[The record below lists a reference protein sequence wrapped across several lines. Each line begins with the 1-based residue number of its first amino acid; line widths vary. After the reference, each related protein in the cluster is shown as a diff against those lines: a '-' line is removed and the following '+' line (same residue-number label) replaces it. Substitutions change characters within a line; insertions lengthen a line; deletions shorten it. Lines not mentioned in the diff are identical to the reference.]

1 MSVLNRRLFNRG
13 GRVISSRGVGITSGL
28 VPSYAHG
35 GLHEEAG
42 GKAETIK
49 QKYNSTLDTL
59 RSLDIVPERQPFNK
73 FQNIAPAAL
82 DFFGNLMS
90 GKSYQGG
97 LGGGLEIAGESL
109 KSASPLFAEALKNK
123 QEYDATDPEA
133 ALKNLALTKAFETP
147 ETIDPI
153 VMKAGESLL
162 QYNPD
167 TGQYE
172 KKYETQLIEKDKKLY
187 AVNPNVKLV
196 DVDGTLVAQGVDN
209 TISKLYKLNPGEALY
224 DNKGEQITYLPDP
237 NDEVIKLKP
246 GEIAYSSDGET
257 ILAENKTDTNKIIK
271 LKPGETAFSS
281 TGEVIAQL
289 DAKEKSD
296 LKYVTLSPGKEYYDS
311 DGKLIA
317 RGFTV
322 EETLNAF
329 HSDKTGDERIL
340 KAISLYESQMK
351 LLTNGEFDLESLSP
365 VDRADYLRKLMLVDP
380 GAKEDAKN
388 WSEFVATAREDV
400 GFIEDYSAQL
410 ELAQANFEKAASG
423 TGPIRGAIAPVF
435 DIFMDISGV
444 NIPAIANELFRDKN
458 GKGRDILL
466 DPVYGVEMVRLQNA
480 VAIAMQKTIKGNAN
494 TFEQQML
501 LKSLFSIYKN
511 PDANVLA
518 FENMKYINDL
528 KKQRVLFAET
538 SNNYAEMDAK
548 IKKWKTENKPSMM
561 KNNDELL
568 SDLSDTY
575 GIDFSVY
582 GALPFEEGK
591 DATVVP
597 VNTK

>member
-13 GRVISSRGVGITSGL
+13 GRVMSSRGVGITSGL
-28 VPSYAHG
+28 VNQPVQKFAPG
-35 GLHEEAG
+35 GEA
-42 GKAETIK
+42 IK
-49 QKYNSTLDTL
+49 EKYNTTLDAL
-59 RSLDIVPERQPFNK
+59 RSLDIVPERKPFNK
-73 FQNIAPAAL
+73 FQNAAPAAL

-90 GKSYQGG
+90 GKSMQGG

-109 KSASPLFAEALKNK
+109 KSSSPLFAQALKNK

-133 ALKNLALTKAFETP
+133 AIKNLALTKAFETP

-172 KKYETQLIEKDKKLY
+172 KKYETQSIEKDKKLY
-187 AVNPNVKLV
+187 TVNPNVKLV
-196 DVDGTLVAQGVDN
+196 DGDGNLITQGVDN
-209 TISKLYKLNPGEALY
+209 TISKLYTLNPGEALY
-224 DNKGEQITYLPDP
+224 DDKGEQITYLPDP

-289 DAKEKSD
+289 DAKEKSE
-296 LKYVTLSPGKEYYDS
+296 LKYATLSPGEEYYDS
-311 DGKLIA
+311 NGKLIA
-317 RGFTV
+317 RGSTV

-329 HSDKTGDERIL
+329 HSDKTGDERLL
-340 KAISLYESQMK
+340 KAISLYESRMK
-351 LLTNGEFDLESLSP
+351 PLENGEFDLESLNA

-388 WSEFVATAREDV
+388 WSDFVATIREDV
-400 GFIEDYSAQL
+400 GFIEDYSTQL
-410 ELAQANFEKAASG
+410 ELAQATFDKNSG
-423 TGPIRGAIAPVF
+423 TGPVRGAIKPVF
-435 DIFMDISGV
+435 DVFMDISGV
-444 NIPAIANELFRDKN
+444 NIPAIANKLFP
-458 GKGRDILL
+458 GRDILL
-466 DPVYGVEMVRLQNA
+466 DPVEGTEMVRLQNA
-480 VAIAMQKTIKGNAN
+480 VAIAMQETIKGNASN
-494 TFEQQML
+494 FEQQML

-511 PDANVLA
+511 PQANALA

-538 SNNYAEMDAK
+538 SNNYAEMEAK
-548 IKKWKTENKPSMM
+548 IKKWKTENKPSML
-561 KNNDELL
+561 KNNDEILN
-568 SDLSDTY
+568 DLGDTY
-575 GIDFSVY
+575 GIDFGDY
-582 GALPFEEGK
+582 GALPFPEGK

-597 VNTK
+597 VDIE

>member
-1 MSVLNRRLFNRG
+1 M
-13 GRVISSRGVGITSGL
+13 
-28 VPSYAHG
+28 
-35 GLHEEAG
+35 
-42 GKAETIK
+42 
-49 QKYNSTLDTL
+49 
-59 RSLDIVPERQPFNK
+59 
-73 FQNIAPAAL
+73 
-82 DFFGNLMS
+82 
-90 GKSYQGG
+90 QGG

-172 KKYETQLIEKDKKLY
+172 KKYETQSIEKDKKLY
-187 AVNPNVKLV
+187 TVNPNVKLV
-196 DVDGTLVAQGVDN
+196 DVDGNLITQGVDN

-224 DNKGEQITYLPDP
+224 DNKGEQITYLPNP

-296 LKYVTLSPGKEYYDS
+296 LKYATLSPGEEYYDS
-311 DGKLIA
+311 EGKLIA
-317 RGFTV
+317 RGSTV

-329 HSDKTGDERIL
+329 HSDKTGDERVL

-351 LLTNGEFDLESLSP
+351 ITDGEFDLESLNA

-388 WSEFVATAREDV
+388 WSDFVATIREDV

-410 ELAQANFEKAASG
+410 ELAQATFDANPG
-423 TGPIRGAIAPVF
+423 TGPVRGTIKPVF
-435 DIFMDISGV
+435 DIFMDISGI
-444 NIPAIANELFRDKN
+444 NIPAIANKLF
-458 GKGRDILL
+458 KGRDILL
-466 DPVYGVEMVRLQNA
+466 DPVEGTEMVRLQNA
-480 VAIAMQKTIKGNAN
+480 VAIAMQETIKGNAN

-511 PDANVLA
+511 PDANKLA

-538 SNNYAEMDAK
+538 SSSYAEMDAK
-548 IKKWKTENKPSMM
+548 IKKWKTENKPSML
-561 KNNDELL
+561 KNNDEIL
-568 SDLSDTY
+568 SDLGNIY
-575 GIDFSVY
+575 NIDFSAY
-582 GALPFEEGK
+582 GALEFEKGK

-597 VNTK
+597 VDIE

>member
-1 MSVLNRRLFNRG
+1 M
-13 GRVISSRGVGITSGL
+13 SSRGVGITSGL
-28 VPSYAHG
+28 VNQPVQKFDNG
-35 GLHEEAG
+35 GEASNRVD
-42 GKAETIK
+42 
-49 QKYNSTLDTL
+49 KYNTILDEL
-59 RSLDIVPERQPFNK
+59 RSMDVVQERQPFNK

-82 DFFGNLMS
+82 DFFGGLMS
-90 GKSYQGG
+90 GKSMQGG
-97 LGGGLEIAGESL
+97 LSGGLEIAGESL
-109 KSASPLFAEALKNK
+109 KSSSPLFAQALKNK

-133 ALKNLALTKAFETP
+133 AIKNLALTKAFEKP

-153 VMKAGESLL
+153 VMKSGESLL

-172 KKYETQLIEKDKKLY
+172 KKYETATIEKDKKLY
-187 AVNPNVKLV
+187 TVNPNVKLV

-224 DNKGEQITYLPDP
+224 DKKGEQITYLPDP

-296 LKYVTLSPGKEYYDS
+296 LKYATLSAGEEYYDS

-317 RGFTV
+317 RGSTV

-329 HSDKTGDERIL
+329 HSDKTGDERLL

-351 LLTNGEFDLESLSP
+351 ITNGQFDLESLSE
-365 VDRADYLRKLMLVDP
+365 VDQADYLRKLMLVDP
-380 GAKEDAKN
+380 GAKEAAK
-388 WSEFVATAREDV
+388 SYQEFVAELRGAAA
-400 GFIEDYSAQL
+400 GIGDYDAALEVAKSIFDANSA
-410 ELAQANFEKAASG
+410 
-423 TGPIRGAIAPVF
+423 TGPVRGRIKPIFDVF
-435 DIFMDISGV
+435 QDISGI
-444 NIPAIANELFRDKN
+444 NIPAIANNLFVDEN
-458 GKGRDILL
+458 GIGRDILL
-466 DPVYGVEMVRLQNA
+466 DPVYGTEMERLQNQ
-480 VAIAMQKTIKGNAN
+480 VAMAMQDSFKGSVSN
-494 TFEQQML
+494 FEQQML
-501 LKSLFSIYKN
+501 LNSIFSIYKN
-511 PDANVLA
+511 PDANELA
-518 FENMKYINDL
+518 FENLRYLNNL
-528 KKQRVLFAET
+528 KKQRLFFAET
-538 SNNYAEMDAK
+538 SKSFGEVDK
-548 IKKWKTENKPSMM
+548 KLEKWKAENKPSML
-561 KNNDELL
+561 KNNDEILN
-568 SDLSDTY
+568 DLGNQY

-582 GALPFEEGK
+582 GALPFPEGK

-597 VNTK
+597 EDIE

>member
-13 GRVISSRGVGITSGL
+13 GRVNSSRGVGITSGL

-42 GKAETIK
+42 GDVIK
-49 QKYNSTLDTL
+49 DRFKSNMEMFRELDL
-59 RSLDIVPERQPFNK
+59 IPERKPFNK

-82 DFFGNLMS
+82 DFFGGLMS
-90 GKSYQGG
+90 GKSMQGG

-147 ETIDPI
+147 ERIDPI
-153 VMKAGESLL
+153 VMKPGETLT
-162 QYNPD
+162 QFNPD
-167 TGQYE
+167 TGEYE
-172 KKYETQLIEKDKKLY
+172 PVFKTESIQKDKKLY
-187 AVNPNVKLV
+187 TVNPNVKLI
-196 DVDGTLVAQGVDN
+196 DPIDGTLVAQGVDN

-289 DAKEKSD
+289 NAKEKSD
-296 LKYVTLSPGKEYYDS
+296 LKYATLSPGEEYYDS
-311 DGKLIA
+311 EGKLIA
-317 RGFTV
+317 RGSTV

-329 HSDKTGDERIL
+329 HSTKTGDERLL
-340 KAISLYESQMK
+340 KAISLYESRMK
-351 LLTNGEFDLESLSP
+351 LLENGEFDLKSLNA

-388 WSEFVATAREDV
+388 WSEFVATIREDV

-410 ELAQANFEKAASG
+410 ELAQATFDANSG
-423 TGPIRGAIAPVF
+423 TGPVRGAIKPVF
-435 DIFMDISGV
+435 DVFMDISGV
-444 NIPAIANELFRDKN
+444 NIPAIANKLFRDKN
-458 GKGRDILL
+458 NKGRDILL
-466 DPVYGVEMVRLQNA
+466 DPVEGTEMVRLQNA
-480 VAIAMQKTIKGNAN
+480 VAIAMQETIKGNASN
-494 TFEQQML
+494 FEQQML

-511 PDANVLA
+511 PEANALA

-548 IKKWKTENKPSMM
+548 IKKWKTENKPSML
-561 KNNDELL
+561 KNNDEIL
-568 SDLSDTY
+568 SDLGDIY
-575 GIDFSVY
+575 GIDFSGY
-582 GALPFEEGK
+582 GALEFEKGVEY
-591 DATVVP
+591 
-597 VNTK
+597 